1 MVILN
6 ASIGISLKILS
17 VFSSMFDLVNLINFF
32 NSTRNKLNFIFNY
45 SVLNICSYD
54 RTCRSIEQFARF
66 LYLLSFLTYFY
77 FYLKFDKK
85 FKSSFDLIFR
95 KNSQTNGQIAKPIS
109 TTKTT
114 KLSF

>member
-6 ASIGISLKILS
+6 ASIGLALKILS
-17 VFSSMFDLVNLINFF
+17 IFSPLFDLVNLIKF
-32 NSTRNKLNFIFNY
+32 NNKPTEFLSIFYNL
-45 SVLNICSYD
+45 VKICSYD

-66 LYLLSFLTYFY
+66 LYSLSFLTYFY

-95 KNSQTNGQIAKPIS
+95 KKSQTKFN
-109 TTKTT
+109 
-114 KLSF
+114 